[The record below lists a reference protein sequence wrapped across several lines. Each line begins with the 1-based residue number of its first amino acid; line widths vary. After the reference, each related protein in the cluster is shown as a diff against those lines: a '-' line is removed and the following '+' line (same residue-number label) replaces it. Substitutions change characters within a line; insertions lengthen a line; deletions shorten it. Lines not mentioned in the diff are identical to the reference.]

1 MIPPSLPAALR
12 RTLLAALCGAC
23 LAAPCAARP
32 TPSPSPP
39 TPAPASEAA
48 SIGTAKR
55 TGAAEAARLARQLVG
70 GVSTHCVERGQTLS
84 SIAAGYGEP
93 LSLLLRDN
101 GLRIDAVLSVGSCLR
116 IDNRKVVPP
125 DGPPDGVLINI
136 PERMLFRWH
145 DGVLAAA
152 YPVALGRP
160 DWPTPV
166 GRWRVAQL
174 RSDPVWH
181 VPASIREEARL
192 EGKLLEAQVPSGPDN
207 PLGHWW
213 IGLDANGY
221 GIHGTNAP
229 SSLYGFRT
237 HGCIRLRDD
246 HAGALFASVR
256 PGTPVHIVYRTWLLA
271 ELPDT
276 SLWLQSDPDPYRRG
290 DVEADLRALH
300 ALARRHGLDSR
311 IDWPLARRL
320 LERPPS
326 IAERIDVAAGA
337 SAASAAAAPA
347 VPDAHARSPH

>member
-1 MIPPSLPAALR
+1 MIPPSPPAALR
-12 RTLLAALCGAC
+12 RALLAALCGAC
-23 LAAPCAARP
+23 LAAPCAAQP
-32 TPSPSPP
+32 TPSP
-39 TPAPASEAA
+39 PASAPVSTGSPERA
-48 SIGTAKR
+48 
-55 TGAAEAARLARQLVG
+55 GAADTARLSRQLVG

-93 LSLLLRDN
+93 LSRLLHDN
-101 GLRIDAVLSVGSCLR
+101 GLRIDAILPVGACLR
-116 IDNRKVVPP
+116 IDNRKVVAP
-125 DGPPDGVLINI
+125 DGPRDGVLINI

-160 DWPTPV
+160 DWPTPI
-166 GRWRVAQL
+166 GRLRVAQL

-181 VPASIREEARL
+181 VPASIQQEARR
-192 EGKLLEAQVPSGPDN
+192 EGKPLAPQVPSGPDT

-229 SSLYGFRT
+229 SSIYGFRT

-246 HAGALFASVR
+246 HAAALFASVR
-256 PGTPVHIVYRTWLLA
+256 KGTPVHIVYQTWLLA
-271 ELPDT
+271 ELPDGG
-276 SLWLQSDPDPYRRG
+276 LWLQSDPDPYRRG
-290 DVEADLRALH
+290 DVDGDLRALH
-300 ALARRHGLDSR
+300 ALARRHRLDAR

-326 IAERIDVAAGA
+326 IAERIDLPAAAHTA
-337 SAASAAAAPA
+337 SAP
-347 VPDAHARSPH
+347 ARSPAAPR